1 MSFREGKQLSE
12 EGDMRE
18 LLGRVIATQE
28 SHGKELCLVRRDV
41 KEVARRVEQ
50 HRTGWQV
57 FMWLGGIGIAAI
69 AAFKG
74 ITWHK

>member
-1 MSFREGKQLSE
+1 
-12 EGDMRE
+12 MRE

-28 SHGKELCLVRRDV
+28 LHGRELSLVRQDIKTIDR
-41 KEVARRVEQ
+41 KVEQ

-74 ITWHK
+74 ISWHK